1 LKKLTKNAGIKLEYA
16 DYFEYTSES
25 PSGLKWKVS
34 HGWNGKYFIN
44 KESSVVGTITYQR
57 KTGKPQKWVVKFN
70 GKYLAVHRI
79 IYVMFHSNIDKG
91 MVVDHIDRNPLN
103 NTIENLR
110 VVPRLIN
117 NRNYSKYANNTS
129 GKTGV
134 QLTKDNRF
142 RVTWREC
149 GKHCTKSFS
158 ISKYGYNM
166 AKKLAYSFRD
176 DVLQRLK
183 QTHNFSSN
191 HGE

>member
-1 LKKLTKNAGIKLEYA
+1 LEYA

-25 PSGLKWKVS
+25 PSGLKWKFS
-34 HGWNGKYFIN
+34 HGWNGRYFIN
-44 KESSVVGTITYQR
+44 KENSVVGTIVYQR
-57 KTGKPQKWVVKFN
+57 KTGKPQKWVVKFD

-79 IYVMFHSNIDKG
+79 IYIMFHSNINEN

-103 NTIENLR
+103 NSIENLR
-110 VVPRLIN
+110 IVPKLIN

-134 QLTKDNRF
+134 QLTRDNRF
-142 RVTWREC
+142 RVTWKEF

-158 ISKYGYNM
+158 ISKYGYDT

-176 DVLQRLK
+176 NVLERLK